1 MRTLVRRA
9 TDDIEAYSA
18 YLKGR
23 HFWNRRHEADL
34 RKGLDFFQ
42 QALARDPNY
51 ALAHAGIADSYAIL
65 GFYCMMPPTEAFPAA
80 KAAAL
85 RALEI
90 DPTWPS
96 RILRWRTARCITTGT
111 GPKRSGNSALRSS

>member
-1 MRTLVRRA
+1 VRRP

-23 HFWNRRHEADL
+23 HFWNRRTEADL

-42 QALARDPNY
+42 QALARDPYY

-65 GFYCMMPPTEAFPAA
+65 GFYCMMPPAEAFPAA
-80 KAAAL
+80 KAAAH

-90 DPTWPS
+90 DPT
-96 RILRWRTARCITTGT
+96 LA
-111 GPKRSGNSALRSS
+111 